1 MGCVAALIHRR
12 HLLADADALGTF
24 VVEGCSLDAFAQLDS
39 AAVRALNLLPD
50 PRYACCPCATTA
62 RIPVLSHPHGDVR
75 ALCALWCVDA
85 CRDPGRLGSV
95 HSLLSRGC
103 WTKSG
108 VRLLKQWVLQPLV
121 DEESIRLRQS
131 FVEMLV
137 DGVELRSKLADA
149 VVRAGLL
156 FAWKPPL
163 VTLRLAFCRNFPTSS
178 ESRRSC
184 NVRAPAWATSCR
196 WFASRS
202 CFRPSFRCSRATTAS
217 TRACSKHSSSSHSR
231 S

>member
-1 MGCVAALIHRR
+1 MAMSVRCV
-12 HLLADADALGTF
+12 
-24 VVEGCSLDAFAQLDS
+24 
-39 AAVRALNLLPD
+39 
-50 PRYACCPCATTA
+50 PC
-62 RIPVLSHPHGDVR
+62 GG
-75 ALCALWCVDA
+75 VDA

-156 FAWKPPL
+156 FA
-163 VTLRLAFCRNFPTSS
+163 
-178 ESRRSC
+178 
-184 NVRAPAWATSCR
+184 
-196 WFASRS
+196 
-202 CFRPSFRCSRATTAS
+202 
-217 TRACSKHSSSSHSR
+217 
-231 S
+231 